1 MRINIEK
8 IKIIIKSSWER
19 RNFLEKVMKWEII
32 VEEELIMNKKNPQ
45 NRKNTRIN
53 SKIIKSTP

>member
-8 IKIIIKSSWER
+8 IKIIIKSSWEK

-32 VEEELIMNKKNPQ
+32 VEEELIMNK
-45 NRKNTRIN
+45 
-53 SKIIKSTP
+53 

>member
-32 VEEELIMNKKNPQ
+32 VEEELIMNK
-45 NRKNTRIN
+45 
-53 SKIIKSTP
+53 